1 MPKSK
6 ESIEHIKVVEWIK
19 ANEGDYPELS
29 TIYHVP
35 NSFFGT
41 GFGVI
46 QWLKKLGMRKGIY
59 DLIIPISKHNYC
71 SYWIEFKAPG
81 KKLTPD
87 QKQIPHL
94 INTYSDLPV
103 KYEIFYDADSC
114 IQSIKEY
121 LTLSPFV
128 V

>member
-1 MPKSK
+1 MAKSK
-6 ESIEHIKVVEWIK
+6 ESIEHIKVVDWIK
-19 ANEGDYPELS
+19 ANEEQHPELS

-41 GFGVI
+41 NFGVV

-59 DLIIPISKHNYC
+59 DLIVPISKKNYC

-81 KKLTPD
+81 KKLTAE
-87 QKQIPHL
+87 QKQIPII

-103 KYEIFYDADSC
+103 KYEVYYDAESC
-114 IQSIKEY
+114 IESLKIY
-121 LTLSPFV
+121 LDIT
-128 V
+128 

>member
-1 MPKSK
+1 MAKSK
-6 ESIEHIKVVEWIK
+6 ESVEHIKVVEWIK
-19 ANEGDYPELS
+19 ANEEQYPQLS

-59 DLIIPISKHNYC
+59 DLIIPISKNNYC

-81 KKLTPD
+81 KKLTPE